1 MDTQTQPAKDEPS
14 APLPASPALWAAGA
28 AALLA
33 SACCLGP
40 LVLALAGVSGAW
52 IGILPGLERYQP
64 IFLAAA
70 ATAMVVAGRSIWR
83 APTCEDGR
91 VCASPARKQAQ
102 KAIFVAVAGLLAIV
116 LGFPLIAPYFY

>member
-1 MDTQTQPAKDEPS
+1 MDKKTQPARDEPS
-14 APLPASPALWAAGA
+14 SPKPASAALLAAGA

-52 IGILPGLERYQP
+52 IGLLPGLEPYQP
-64 IFLAAA
+64 LALAAGA
-70 ATAMVVAGRSIWR
+70 IAIVVAGRRIWR
-83 APTCEDGR
+83 APACDDGR
-91 VCASPARKQAQ
+91 VCATPSGKRAQ
-102 KAIFVAVAGLLAIV
+102 KTIFVAVAGLLALV

>member
-1 MDTQTQPAKDEPS
+1 MDIQTQPAEDEPS
-14 APLPASPALWAAGA
+14 ARAPATPALWAAGA

-52 IGILPGLERYQP
+52 IGFLPGLEPYQP
-64 IFLAAA
+64 IFLIAAA
-70 ATAMVVAGRSIWR
+70 IAMAAAGRRIWR
-83 APTCEDGR
+83 APACDDGR
-91 VCASPARKQAQ
+91 VCATPSGKRAQ
-102 KAIFVAVAGLLAIV
+102 KTMFVAVAGLLAIT

>member
-1 MDTQTQPAKDEPS
+1 MNLETQLPRDDPS
-14 APLPASPALWAAGA
+14 PKAPASPALLAAGA

-52 IGILPGLERYQP
+52 IGRLPGLEPYQP
-64 IFLAAA
+64 LFLVAAAIAMLAA
-70 ATAMVVAGRSIWR
+70 GRRIWR
-83 APTCEDGR
+83 APACDDGR
-91 VCASPARKQAQ
+91 LCAALAGKRAQ
-102 KAIFVAVAGLLAIV
+102 KAIFVAIAGLLAIV

>member
-1 MDTQTQPAKDEPS
+1 MDTQTQLPKDEPN
-14 APLPASPALWAAGA
+14 AAAPALLAAGA

-52 IGILPGLERYQP
+52 IGLLPGLEPWQP
-64 IFLAAA
+64 LFLAAGVIA
-70 ATAMVVAGRSIWR
+70 LVVAGRRIWR
-83 APTCEDGR
+83 APACYDGR
-91 VCASPARKQAQ
+91 ACATSSGKRAQ
-102 KAIFVAVAGLLAIV
+102 KAIFVAVAGLFALV

>member
-1 MDTQTQPAKDEPS
+1 MDTQTQPTKDEPS
-14 APLPASPALWAAGA
+14 PQAPASPVLLAAGA

-52 IGILPGLERYQP
+52 IGRLPGLEPYQP
-64 IFLAAA
+64 LFLIAAA
-70 ATAMVVAGRSIWR
+70 VAMIAAGRRIWR
-83 APTCEDGR
+83 APACDDGR
-91 VCASPARKQAQ
+91 LCAAPAGKRAQ
-102 KAIFVAVAGLLAIV
+102 KTIFVAIAGLLAIV